1 MYARF
6 QISSAAALLL
16 SAFHLLLLDGRGS
29 SQLQSVPLLLLWLV
43 SVRIGLVLG
52 CVAQLYQL
60 LEALIDSDTAF
71 SRAFEVIKAK
81 LLRQHLTFG
90 VGHLAA
96 VLKIALVADYNLA
109 DAVGRELVDFLHP
122 LPHIFESVT
131 VSHVVND
138 YYTVSPA
145 VVAGRQRTKSLLTG
159 CVPNLELNVLIIK
172 RDRFDLEVDSNRVKE
187 VLIERILCVP
197 HE

>member
-71 SRAFEVIKAK
+71 SRAFEVIKAE

-96 VLKIALVADYNLA
+96 VLKIALVAD
-109 DAVGRELVDFLHP
+109 
-122 LPHIFESVT
+122 
-131 VSHVVND
+131 
-138 YYTVSPA
+138 
-145 VVAGRQRTKSLLTG
+145 
-159 CVPNLELNVLIIK
+159 
-172 RDRFDLEVDSNRVKE
+172 
-187 VLIERILCVP
+187 
-197 HE
+197 